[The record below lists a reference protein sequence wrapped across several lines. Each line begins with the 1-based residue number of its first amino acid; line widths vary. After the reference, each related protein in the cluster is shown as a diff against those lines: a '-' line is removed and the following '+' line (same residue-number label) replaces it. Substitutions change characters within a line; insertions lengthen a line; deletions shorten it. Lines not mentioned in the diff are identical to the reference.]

1 MTPLVSILLPTFDRP
16 LFLEQ
21 ALVSAL
27 NQTYDHIEIIICDNS
42 ENDATEQV
50 VKSYLASP
58 NGSKIRYVRNKS
70 NIGPAA
76 NQQKCFRLAQGEYI
90 NYLMDDDLFHPRKI
104 ELMLPYLI
112 SNPKIG
118 LVTSLKQIINHSGE
132 PVRISHTPPFKLS
145 TTKKPSI
152 NGQALIQSMLTDA
165 KNYIGEPTTV
175 LFRKKDLLE
184 PFGTFGG
191 KQAYNNV
198 DVASWIALL
207 IKKDAVFLQEP
218 LSSFRKHPTQLTNTL
233 LSRMGCQCDW
243 IDATLLAKK
252 RHIFD
257 DSSTFVKLVNRLGK
271 TVLDNFPKWNE
282 ATQGLYLNE
291 LLARVRQLAV
301 VSEKTK
307 KLPSLAKDLKKLTQ
321 QFENQSKSAS

>member
-16 LFLEQ
+16 QFLEQ

-27 NQTYDHIEIIICDNS
+27 NQTYPHIEIIICDNS
-42 ENDATEQV
+42 QNDATEQV
-50 VKSYLASP
+50 VNSYLTSP
-58 NGSKIRYVRNKS
+58 NGSKIKYVRNKA
-70 NIGPAA
+70 NIGPTA
-76 NQQKCFRLAQGEYI
+76 NQQKCFRLAKGEYI
-90 NYLMDDDLFHPRKI
+90 NYLMDDDLLHPSKI
-104 ELMLPYLI
+104 ERMLPYLI
-112 SNPKIG
+112 GNPNIG
-118 LVTSLKQIINHSGE
+118 LVTSLKQIIDHFGE
-132 PVRISHTPPFKLS
+132 PVRISKTPPFKLS
-145 TTKKPSI
+145 TLKKPTI
-152 NGQALIQSMLTDA
+152 NGQSLIQRMLTDA
-165 KNYIGEPTTV
+165 TNYIGEPTTV
-175 LFRKKDLLE
+175 LFRKSDLLE

-207 IKKDAVFLQEP
+207 VNKDAVFLEEP

-252 RHIFD
+252 QRIFD
-257 DSSTFVKLVNRLGK
+257 DSSTFVKMISRLGK
-271 TVLDNFPKWNE
+271 IVLDNFSNWNE

-291 LLARVRQLAV
+291 LLDRAHQLAV

-307 KLPSLAKDLKKLTQ
+307 KLSSLAKDLKKLIQ
-321 QFENQSKSAS
+321 QLEAQRKPA

>member
-16 LFLEQ
+16 QFLEQ

-42 ENDATEQV
+42 QNNATAQV
-50 VKSYLASP
+50 VNSYLTSP
-58 NGSKIRYVRNKS
+58 SGSKIRYVRNKT
-70 NIGPAA
+70 NIGPTA
-76 NQQKCFRLAQGEYI
+76 NQQKCFRLAKGEYI

-104 ELMLPYLI
+104 ELMLPYLTGN
-112 SNPKIG
+112 SKIG
-118 LVTSLKQIINHSGE
+118 LVTSLKQIINHFGE
-132 PVRISHTPPFKLS
+132 PIRISHMPPFKLS
-145 TTKKPSI
+145 TTKKPTMS
-152 NGQALIQSMLTDA
+152 GQTLIQSMLTDT

-175 LFRKKDLLE
+175 LFRKADLLE

-191 KQAYNNV
+191 KQAHNNV

-207 IKKDAVFLQEP
+207 VKKDAVFLQEP

-252 RHIFD
+252 QQIFD
-257 DSSTFVKLVNRLGK
+257 DPSTFVKIVNRLGK

-282 ATQGLYLNE
+282 ATSSLYLDE
-291 LLARVRQLAV
+291 LLERARQLAV

-307 KLPSLAKDLKKLTQ
+307 KLSSLAKDLKKLTQ
-321 QFENQSKSAS
+321 QLENQRKPAS